1 MTIKQ
6 KAVELVAKFTGLVEC
21 EIAGENGFE
30 FSKDMQVDNAKICAK
45 IVVQEIMKEYTTLPH
60 FGELYDENINYWED
74 VKQDIEKL

>member
-1 MTIKQ
+1 MNAKQ

-45 IVVQEIMKEYTTLPH
+45 IVVDEIIKEYTTLPH
-60 FGELYDENINYWED
+60 FGELYSENIDYWEK
-74 VKQDIEKL
+74 VKQEIAKI

>member
-1 MTIKQ
+1 MNSKQ

-45 IVVQEIMKEYTTLPH
+45 IVVD
-60 FGELYDENINYWED
+60 ELLKDNPNIYDSDRLNWKYWTA
-74 VKQDIEKL
+74 VKFEIEKL